1 MNMATATTEPLPAP
15 GLTWGIKASFIA
27 YIAGLPDG
35 TVSAASGASEIRPGL
50 FHFSF
55 DAADYDPAR
64 GAGVLR
70 FRGDVR
76 LAGHHGMLF
85 VRLLDPWMEISGGRG
100 VLSISTGDGAGRD
113 RIDVGTLT
121 AASPAP
127 ADGSLLWAG
136 MDVLITSG
144 GSELFDGQYA
154 AGQPMDPLTVRIPA
168 ARA

>member
-1 MNMATATTEPLPAP
+1 MNMAPATTEPLPAS

-35 TVSAASGASEIRPGL
+35 TVSAAAGASEIQPGL

-55 DAADYDPAR
+55 AESDYDQAR

-85 VRLLDPWMEISGGRG
+85 VRLLDPWIEVTGDRG
-100 VLSISTGDGAGRD
+100 VLSISTGDDAGRD
-113 RIDVGTLT
+113 RIDVGTLSV
-121 AASPAP
+121 ASPAT
-127 ADGSLLWAG
+127 ADDTLLWTG
-136 MDVLITSG
+136 MGVLVTAG

-154 AGQPMDPLTVRIPA
+154 AGQPMDPLTVRVPA
-168 ARA
+168 ARN